1 MARQLNEETDRKNL
15 IKRGSIWYVKRMVDG
30 ELIMQSTKQTDLGE
44 ARLVRDRTLNST
56 NLRDE
61 KERTEA
67 ILARVSSIDQ
77 QLAVIEDGKPAT
89 TIAHGWQA
97 YLDQSNRPDSGES
110 TLRQYEFQY
119 EAFAKW
125 FIGTHPKVDK
135 DKKPI
140 RWELRHVTQAD
151 VDHYAAQLI
160 KKVSPTTF
168 NRHIVLLA
176 LVWRVLEKTAR
187 LQGNPWKG
195 IERKRFAVHSRREL
209 TVDELGKVFNKAQG
223 EMRLLLGLGT
233 FCGLRLGDAA
243 GLQWS
248 NVDMV
253 KGIITLIPHK
263 TARRSQK
270 RITLPI
276 HPALRVMLD
285 DIPRGERHGLV
296 MPAMSA
302 RYELYDGALAKDV
315 ALLFNSVNIKTNA
328 NALTAAEKEAEAK
341 AKEQAKEQ
349 AKAKAGAEGNEIPK
363 PKPKGKDKDGKKQ
376 RASADCGFHSL
387 RHTFVSLCAA
397 GGVSQSV
404 VQSLVGHGSP
414 AMTQHYTHIAI
425 ETAQKAVAMLPDVTH
440 TNTPAEHADAT
451 RAILDGILGQLDGL
465 DVKQLQAVIKKAQKC
480 AAAKRA

>member
-1 MARQLNEETDRKNL
+1 MARQLNEDTDRKNL

-125 FIGTHPKVDK
+125 FAGSHPKVDK

-187 LQGNPWKG
+187 LNGNPWKG

-209 TVDELGKVFNKAQG
+209 TVAELGDVFNKAQG
-223 EMRLLLGLGT
+223 EMRVLLGLGT

-276 HPALRVMLD
+276 HPALRAMLD
-285 DIPRGERHGLV
+285 DIPRGKRHGLLL
-296 MPAMSA
+296 PEMSA

-328 NALTAAEKEAEAK
+328 NAQTAAEKEAEAK
-341 AKEQAKEQ
+341 AKEQAK
-349 AKAKAGAEGNEIPK
+349 AKAGTDGNEIPK
-363 PKPKGKDKDGKKQ
+363 PKAKDKGGKKT

-425 ETAQKAVAMLPDVTH
+425 ETAQKAVALLPDVTH
-440 TNTPAEHADAT
+440 TNTAAEHADAT

-465 DVKQLQAVIKKAQKC
+465 DVKQLQTVIKKAGEIVT
-480 AAAKRA
+480 AKGK

>member
-1 MARQLNEETDRKNL
+1 MARKPVENPHNL
-15 IKRGSIWYVKRMVDG
+15 FLRGKIYYVHHMQKGKR
-30 ELIMQSTKQTDLGE
+30 LIQSTGTSILDD
-44 ARLVRDRTLNST
+44 AVAFRDRVLNPF
-56 NLRDE
+56 NLKDQRE
-61 KERTEA
+61 QAEA
-67 ILARVSSIDQ
+67 VLARVAGLDMQIAKSEES
-77 QLAVIEDGKPAT
+77 KPAT
-89 TIAHGWQA
+89 AIEHGWQA

-125 FIGTHPKVDK
+125 FIGNHPREDK

-140 RWELRHVTQAD
+140 RWELRQVTQED
-151 VDHYAAQLI
+151 VDTYAAQLI

-176 LVWRVLEKTAR
+176 LMWRVLEKTAR
-187 LQGNPWKG
+187 LHGNPWKS

-209 TVDELGKVFNKAQG
+209 TVDELGKVFNAANG

-248 NVDMV
+248 NVDLV

-276 HPALRVMLD
+276 HAALRVMLE
-285 DIPRGERHGLV
+285 DIPKGNRHGLLL
-296 MPAMSA
+296 PEMSA

-315 ALLFNSVNIKTNA
+315 ARLFLSVNIKTGA
-328 NALTAAEKEAEAK
+328 NALTKAEKDALKEAK
-341 AKEQAKEQ
+341 AAPKKAQKALKEGKDVGIE
-349 AKAKAGAEGNEIPK
+349 P
-363 PKPKGKDKDGKKQ
+363 PPVKPKGKGNKGKEA

-397 GGVSQSV
+397 GGVPQSI

-414 AMTQHYTHIAI
+414 AMTAHYTHIDMK
-425 ETAQKAVAMLPDVTH
+425 TAQDAVALLPDVTGS
-440 TNTPAEHADAT
+440 HATEAVSS
-451 RAILDGILGQLDGL
+451 AAGAKLEAALAGL
-465 DVKQLQAVIKKAQKC
+465 EGLSKEELKKVGKRVKELVGK
-480 AAAKRA
+480 